1 MMKGKALMINAAA
14 AVFMSLL
21 VLFPFGM
28 KAQARTV
35 QTISQVEISVSAPS
49 AGTSISTNEA
59 PTSQS
64 PYPRLGLPSG
74 KGYRNF
80 PYGQPAFWLTSP
92 DTGTPEM
99 PLKAGTVQQGETLY
113 AYACIVADERYT
125 FADTDKVQVVVQGG
139 QKIDQNVVK
148 DIHYNDSEV
157 MDQLI
162 VLIKVTVQGGSS
174 SAPAA
179 PHEHN
184 FEWEITKEPTE
195 FEDGEKA
202 YVCSICGAVEQR
214 LPITGFMVFL
224 EKSAKA
230 VANAAPGAEVD
241 IETGLWLSFD
251 SSVLDAIAAR
261 PDVAVK
267 ITFRY
272 KGEWYTV
279 TIPAGSDISAL
290 KNEEGYAGFLYL
302 GSVFGCTPL
311 DR

>member
-99 PLKAGTVQQGETLY
+99 PLKARTVQQGETLY
-113 AYACIVADERYT
+113 AYACVVAEEGYT
-125 FADTDKVQVVVQGG
+125 FSDGVQVVVQGG
-139 QKIDQNVVK
+139 QLINKAVFKGVN
-148 DIHYNDSEV
+148 YESEEA
-157 MDQLI
+157 MDQL
-162 VLIKVTVQGGSS
+162 VVTIKVTV
-174 SAPAA
+174 SAGLSARLHSIGTGPMC
-179 PHEHN
+179 
-184 FEWEITKEPTE
+184 FRRE
-195 FEDGEKA
+195 FA
-202 YVCSICGAVEQR
+202 MTYSFRSLYSWVFPSFQFC
-214 LPITGFMVFL
+214 TG
-224 EKSAKA
+224 
-230 VANAAPGAEVD
+230 
-241 IETGLWLSFD
+241 
-251 SSVLDAIAAR
+251 R
-261 PDVAVK
+261 
-267 ITFRY
+267 
-272 KGEWYTV
+272 
-279 TIPAGSDISAL
+279 
-290 KNEEGYAGFLYL
+290 
-302 GSVFGCTPL
+302 
-311 DR
+311 

>member
-1 MMKGKALMINAAA
+1 MMKGKALMINAAAA

-28 KAQARTV
+28 KAQARTA

-49 AGTSISTNEA
+49 AGTSISANEA
-59 PTSQS
+59 QMTQS

-92 DTGTPEM
+92 NTGTPEL

-113 AYACIVADERYT
+113 AYACVVAEEGYT
-125 FADTDKVQVVVQGG
+125 FSDGVQVVVQGG
-139 QKIDQNVVK
+139 QLINKAVFKGVN
-148 DIHYNDSEV
+148 YESEEA
-157 MDQLI
+157 MDQL
-162 VLIKVTVQGGSS
+162 VVTIKVTVSGGSS
-174 SAPAA
+174 PAPAA